1 MIFDALDQGCP
12 KIEQYGLAPPDIS
25 GKANAKVILFF
36 FFFFNYTNILSM
48 VGRVAQV
55 QELSH
60 FREVGILVPFCIL
73 TKQHNRC
80 MLLVRGPPLT

>member
-36 FFFFNYTNILSM
+36 FFFFL
-48 VGRVAQV
+48 
-55 QELSH
+55 LH
-60 FREVGILVPFCIL
+60 
-73 TKQHNRC
+73 QHTEH
-80 MLLVRGPPLT
+80 GG